1 VSPAGDDHGE
11 RAPRPEAPTSH
22 TGSDTE
28 KFMIMIH
35 MNPAL
40 WEGLGEDRQQAVM
53 DGHRVL
59 HQEIAESGELVSSYG
74 LGDPELSSVVSVR
87 DGVPVVTDGPYVESK
102 EFLAGFIL
110 VDVEN
115 RERAHELA
123 ARVPDAALGVG
134 VEVRPVMYPSADDV

>member
-1 VSPAGDDHGE
+1 M
-11 RAPRPEAPTSH
+11 
-22 TGSDTE
+22 

-53 DGHRVL
+53 DGHRTL
-59 HQEIAESGELVSSYG
+59 LKELTESGELVSTYG

-87 DGVPVVTDGPYVESK
+87 DGVPVVTDGPYVEAK

-110 VDVEN
+110 IDVEG
-115 RERAHELA
+115 RDRAHEVA

-134 VEVRPVMYPSADDV
+134 VEVRPVMYPAADDV